1 MSKLSPS
8 CAAQRTMI
16 SRSDHAAAARS
27 WCRLRGLNSRP
38 SVYQIDGR
46 FSDLGYLTSGC
57 ALSCVV
63 NAPIGA
69 IQGHKHVVLRCRT
82 NGQGASRCC
91 VALGRGTSPRFH
103 YLKKANAQGS
113 PSARSP
119 LISSAG
125 GVVPLPLAGLPVDL
139 IRAPVPGYYGFTVS
153 RVSGMMET
161 KRVGGVP

>member
-1 MSKLSPS
+1 M
-8 CAAQRTMI
+8 
-16 SRSDHAAAARS
+16 
-27 WCRLRGLNSRP
+27 LRGAGTR
-38 SVYQIDGR
+38 R
-46 FSDLGYLTSGC
+46 
-57 ALSCVV
+57 ARVV
-63 NAPIGA
+63 
-69 IQGHKHVVLRCRT
+69 VSTR
-82 NGQGASRCC
+82 
-91 VALGRGTSPRFH
+91 TSPRFH

-113 PSARSP
+113 PSARPP